1 MIQKFRAW
9 HGDKMHTD
17 KDCYFTFSNGHWSC
31 YLTKE
36 YGGSFCC
43 DSNTEGVVL
52 MQYVGLHD
60 KHGKE
65 LFEGDLV
72 NGGDYDGSIAVGK
85 VVYWKGM
92 FVLEPIGKLV
102 VGVCDIYNKL
112 SHLEKIGNIYQNPEL
127 IK

>member
-31 YLTKE
+31 YLIKE
-36 YGGSFCC
+36 FGGSFCC

-52 MQYVGLHD
+52 MQFTGILD
-60 KHGKE
+60 KKGKE
-65 LFEGDLV
+65 VYEGDV
-72 NGGDYDGSIAVGK
+72 IEAEYAGSSNGKYINK
-85 VVYWKGM
+85 VVW
-92 FVLEPIGKLV
+92 
-102 VGVCDIYNKL
+102 DISECGFSFANSPLWTWENIKV
-112 SHLEKIGNIYQNPEL
+112 IGNIYQNPEL